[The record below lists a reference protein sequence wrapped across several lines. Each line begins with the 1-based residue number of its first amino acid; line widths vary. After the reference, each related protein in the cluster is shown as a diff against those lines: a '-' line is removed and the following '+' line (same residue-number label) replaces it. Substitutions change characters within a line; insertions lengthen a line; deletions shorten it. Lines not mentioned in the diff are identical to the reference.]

1 MLIPAFSFGL
11 YACMDSDD
19 VGENYRTFEGEM
31 AATYVSQR
39 ENLKEFEKALRLANA
54 YELLESYG
62 KYTCFI
68 PTDEAMRAWYADR
81 GTDLDGMTEQEIR
94 EMVYYHLIDGA
105 ANAVNAY
112 TTEDFPDGSFPVQN
126 MVGRYLTATV
136 QSGSGVWGVKT
147 VTTMPIW

>member
-62 KYTCFI
+62 NTPVSSR
-68 PTDEAMRAWYADR
+68 PTRPCSAWYADR

-94 EMVYYHLIDGA
+94 EDG
-105 ANAVNAY
+105 VI
-112 TTEDFPDGSFPVQN
+112 T
-126 MVGRYLTATV
+126 
-136 QSGSGVWGVKT
+136 
-147 VTTMPIW
+147 I